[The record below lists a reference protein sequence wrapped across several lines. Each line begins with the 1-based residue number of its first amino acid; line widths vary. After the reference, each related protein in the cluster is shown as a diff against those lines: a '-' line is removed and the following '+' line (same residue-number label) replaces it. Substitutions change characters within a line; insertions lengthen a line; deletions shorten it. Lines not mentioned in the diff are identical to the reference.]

1 MLARPSLCRA
11 GHWLVRLSH
20 QVAGCLTP
28 GEPRVYAG
36 PVTGRARPW
45 GLTAGSGDAR
55 AGIVALLCGT
65 GSWGSWLRDPVSLR
79 AGVGLKVGS
88 SGPSSWVGSVC
99 RLQGCSFP
107 WVCLCLLVA
116 DAGPGLEQTH
126 WGVGPRPR
134 RFWGWCLFTLCRAGS
149 WD

>member
-1 MLARPSLCRA
+1 MGDLAGVAGPWAGCLPGPPCAELA
-11 GHWLVRLSH
+11 GHWLVHLSH
-20 QVAGCLTP
+20 QVAGCLTS

-36 PVTGRARPW
+36 RVTGRARPW

-55 AGIVALLCGT
+55 AGIVVLLYGT

-79 AGVGLKVGS
+79 DGVGLKVGS

-107 WVCLCLLVA
+107 WGVSLP
-116 DAGPGLEQTH
+116 AGG
-126 WGVGPRPR
+126 
-134 RFWGWCLFTLCRAGS
+134 
-149 WD
+149 